1 MRTRRIKSILFPE
14 RRYEAP
20 RAHGADGEA
29 DPFQARMRATLPGWR
44 DWFIR

>member
-1 MRTRRIKSILFPE
+1 MRISRIKSILFPE

-20 RAHGADGEA
+20 REQPDDGET